1 MVLLGSTQHFTHLC
15 LAGPL
20 ALRSLLTSSNHLLD
34 LDAGHID
41 LLGKLSD
48 GLIGILIG
56 KGVNV
61 NLHPGSNYR
70 EKRRIH
76 EDRLQATGRSSYAGT
91 SQIGCTRIASLM
103 SLPILYCA
111 LASAPPPRE
120 CRGTT

>member
-34 LDAGHID
+34 LDTGHID

-61 NLHPGSNYR
+61 NLHPGSNYK
-70 EKRRIH
+70 EKRWIH
-76 EDRLQATGRSSYAGT
+76 EDRLQATGRSSHAGT
-91 SQIGCTRIASLM
+91 SQIGCTRIASLV
-103 SLPILYCA
+103 SLPILYVPWHLSLPHENA
-111 LASAPPPRE
+111 G
-120 CRGTT
+120 GTT